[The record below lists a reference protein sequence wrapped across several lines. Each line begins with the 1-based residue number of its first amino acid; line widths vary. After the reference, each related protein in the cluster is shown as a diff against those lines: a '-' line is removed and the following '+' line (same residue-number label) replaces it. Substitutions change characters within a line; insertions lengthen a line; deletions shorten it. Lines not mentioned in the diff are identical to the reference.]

1 MPFPTAFFPSISY
14 LRALCAASDS
24 AIEHHEN
31 WIKQSIRNRC
41 EVAGNEGIYPLIVPV
56 LHSNQKQK
64 VSEIRVDDAQ
74 KWRQKHWKS
83 LQTMYGKSPY
93 WEYYDLEINNLLFFP
108 SEFLTEINEQ
118 ILSFFITQWDLPLR
132 INKTSEFTP
141 YQQNDARLHSWL
153 ERKETMKAYQ
163 QVFHAP
169 SNFASNLSALDL
181 LLCMGPLGRTY
192 LLG

>member
-1 MPFPTAFFPSISY
+1 
-14 LRALCAASDS
+14 
-24 AIEHHEN
+24 
-31 WIKQSIRNRC
+31 
-41 EVAGNEGIYPLIVPV
+41 
-56 LHSNQKQK
+56 
-64 VSEIRVDDAQ
+64 
-74 KWRQKHWKS
+74 
-83 LQTMYGKSPY
+83 MYGKSPY

-181 LLCMGPLGRTY
+181 LLCMGPMGRTY

>member
-1 MPFPTAFFPSISY
+1 MPFPTAYFPSISY
-14 LRALCAASDS
+14 LRALCAASDP

-64 VSEIRVDDAQ
+64 VSEIRVDDTQ

-108 SEFLTEINEQ
+108 SEFLTEINAQ
-118 ILSFFITQWDLPLR
+118 ILSFFITQWDLPLS
-132 INKTSEFTP
+132 IHKTSEFTP
-141 YQQNDARLHSWL
+141 YHQKDARLHAWL
-153 ERKETMKAYQ
+153 EREETMKAYQ
-163 QVFHAP
+163 QVFHEP
-169 SNFASNLSALDL
+169 SNFTSNLSALDL
-181 LLCMGPLGRTY
+181 LLCMGPMGRTY

>member
-64 VSEIRVDDAQ
+64 VSDIRVDDAQ

-93 WEYYDLEINNLLFFP
+93 WEYYDLEIKQLLFFP

-181 LLCMGPLGRTY
+181 LLCMGPMGRTY

>member
-169 SNFASNLSALDL
+169 SNFASILSALYL
-181 LLCMGPLGRTY
+181 LLCMGPMGRTY
-192 LLG
+192 LVG

>member
-93 WEYYDLEINNLLFFP
+93 WEYYDLEIKQLLFFP

-181 LLCMGPLGRTY
+181 LLCMGPMGRTY

>member
-93 WEYYDLEINNLLFFP
+93 WEYYDLEIKQLLFFP
-108 SEFLTEINEQ
+108 SEFLTEINAQ
-118 ILSFFITQWDLPLR
+118 ILAFFMEEWELPLS
-132 INKTSEFTP
+132 IKKTSEFIP
-141 YQQNDARLHSWL
+141 YQQNDIRLHAWL
-153 ERKETMKAYQ
+153 QREETMKPYQ
-163 QVFHAP
+163 QVFHEP

>member
-181 LLCMGPLGRTY
+181 LLCMGPMGRTY